1 MLRTN
6 LVNDAKINKRNDG
19 RKIYKINMSEN
30 SRRLHSCGDKA
41 PAILVVE
48 KKSEVKSC
56 TRIKIYK
63 YRTPANTDI

>member
-1 MLRTN
+1 MKICKMLRTN

-19 RKIYKINMSEN
+19 RKIYKINMSED

-48 KKSEVKSC
+48 KKKVKL
-56 TRIKIYK
+56 KVVQE
-63 YRTPANTDI
+63 